1 MNNKTNLQIAVSFIL
16 AALLIVLICI
26 VTANMAR
33 ASECPTYATEQT
45 QVLRKAYDIGLP
57 HDRQHTLMAI
67 VEREVFVGPYVIRV
81 TSTDGDHGS
90 YGVAMMQLT
99 TAMMLTGEENSWRA
113 RAELAPRMMQDDTY
127 AMQLAML
134 YLLRHERLGWAEAIR
149 RYNGSG
155 AAADRY
161 AAEVAERVNLFVR
174 CGRP

>member
-1 MNNKTNLQIAVSFIL
+1 MKTATASIL

-26 VTANMAR
+26 VTANLAR
-33 ASECPTYATEQT
+33 ASECPTYTTEQT
-45 QVLRKAYDIGLP
+45 QVLRNAWDIGLP

-67 VEREVFVGPYVIRV
+67 VEREAFVGPYVIRV

-99 TAMMLTGEENSWRA
+99 TAMHLTGEDSSWRA

-127 AMQLAML
+127 ALQLAML

-155 AAADRY
+155 AAAERY
-161 AAEVAERVNLFVR
+161 AAEVSERVNLFVR